1 MTFGKTSQPK
11 KKKYVHAGCF
21 AGHGQ
26 IPFILLEIQ
35 QGSEQPGL
43 DAFPF
48 SGVWVEKK
56 NNKKKTINKEN
67 LAGNVMDALICQ
79 DAPLL
84 SSFLF

>member
-1 MTFGKTSQPK
+1 MSQPE
-11 KKKYVHAGCF
+11 KYVHAGCF

-35 QGSEQPGL
+35 KSSEQPGL
-43 DAFPF
+43 AAFPF
-48 SGVWVEKK
+48 PGVWVGKK
-56 NNKKKTINKEN
+56 NNKKKTINNEN
-67 LAGNVMDALICQ
+67 LAGDVMDAPICQ